1 MIKLSE
7 WAAAHGV
14 TYRTAWNWIQR
25 GKFPLE
31 TAMSPTG
38 RIFVV
43 DAKPAQRA
51 EETTVLYCRVSNH
64 SRKQELDYQVDRCKR
79 FAEANGWTVA
89 KAYKEVASG
98 MNDKRPQMWK
108 AIETKPTRIVV
119 ENKDRLTRFG
129 FEYLKRLCQAQ
140 GTSLVVINEDE
151 TDKQDL
157 VKDLCSVI
165 YSFCARLYGL
175 RRGRA
180 KAQEAKAIITD

>member
-7 WAAAHGV
+7 WAAAYGV

-64 SRKQELDYQVDRCKR
+64 SRKQELDYQVERCKR

-89 KAYKEVASG
+89 KVYKEVASG

-108 AIETKPTRIVV
+108 VIEAKPTRLLV

-140 GTSLVVINEDE
+140 GTSLVVI
-151 TDKQDL
+151 K
-157 VKDLCSVI
+157 
-165 YSFCARLYGL
+165 
-175 RRGRA
+175 RGRDGQA
-180 KAQEAKAIITD
+180 RPRERPLLCHLFILRTPLWAAQGPCQVARGQSNHN